1 MQIHVF
7 SVLSLLPFSPPGRP
21 QVNTNTD
28 TNTNTNTNMYNK
40 NLSER
45 DLYLAGLVGGWR
57 EGAGVKE
64 GSERARPQ

>member
-1 MQIHVF
+1 MLNTKLTETYIFQD
-7 SVLSLLPFSPPGRP
+7 LLEG
-21 QVNTNTD
+21 D